1 MPGGVILVLQRCLDV
16 RGTLEELQ
24 EDRDAGVLA
33 PGEALFT
40 SHLLRELRRKCR
52 KWTMSLMRALG

>member
-1 MPGGVILVLQRCLDV
+1 MVLQRCLDV